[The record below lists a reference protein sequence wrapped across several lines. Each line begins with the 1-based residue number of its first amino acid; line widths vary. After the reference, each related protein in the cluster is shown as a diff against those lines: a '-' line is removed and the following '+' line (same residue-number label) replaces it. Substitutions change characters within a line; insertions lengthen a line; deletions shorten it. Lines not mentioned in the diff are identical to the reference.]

1 MLPSRSVVLRK
12 WAGAVPQPDLSF
24 VSPFGTPPTIMI
36 VLTGIGGTG
45 ATGLR
50 AGIELAE
57 VEMDEFN
64 IVVHSRADT
73 LLHGVV

>member
-1 MLPSRSVVLRK
+1 
-12 WAGAVPQPDLSF
+12 
-24 VSPFGTPPTIMI
+24 MI